1 MDVTSAKILGIK
13 RILKEDAISTVD
25 VAGNVLS
32 AVENLSE
39 RKRKQVA
46 YTVSVNLNIM
56 R

>member
-13 RILKEDAISTVD
+13 RILKEAAIPTVD